1 MQIVLVIVCL
11 MLLFDG
17 VAFLVMPE
25 KVKAWLDEMSPL
37 ELRIVGILEA
47 GIAVSALLAA
57 FLQ

>member
-1 MQIVLVIVCL
+1 MQAVLVIVCL

-25 KVKAWLDEMSPL
+25 RIKAWLDEVSPT

-47 GIAVSALLAA
+47 AIAVSALLVA
-57 FLQ
+57 FLR